1 MTLELRISEPRT
13 SACNEMRAD
22 NAVHILC
29 TQICNSQPK
38 TVYITLTKQVR
49 LLSNKPI
56 HGAVLNI
63 LASKLI
69 EFYRNHNNSSA
80 CSQKLATPRYPT
92 PGHILTHCLGRY
104 LRFTLRPGL
113 CRMIR
118 WSEGD
123 QTIAAQPFMLFW
135 HLRHTLVYMRAT

>member
-1 MTLELRISEPRT
+1 MTLEFRVSEPRT
-13 SACNEMRAD
+13 SACNEMWAD
-22 NAVHILC
+22 NAAHILS

-38 TVYITLTKQVR
+38 TVYISLTKYS

-63 LASKLI
+63 PANKLI

-80 CSQKLATPRYPT
+80 CSQKLVTPLYPT
-92 PGHILTHCLGRY
+92 PDHILTHCLGRY

-113 CRMIR
+113 CQMIR
-118 WSEGD
+118 WPEGD
-123 QTIAAQPFMLFW
+123 QAIAAQPFMLF
-135 HLRHTLVYMRAT
+135 